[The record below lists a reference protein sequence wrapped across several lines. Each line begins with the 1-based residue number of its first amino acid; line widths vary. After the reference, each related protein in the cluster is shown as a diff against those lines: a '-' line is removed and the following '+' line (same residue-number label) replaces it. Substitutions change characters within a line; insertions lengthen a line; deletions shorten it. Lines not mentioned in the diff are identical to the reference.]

1 MLMVSLE
8 LDQCPTS
15 LLISALLAAFQ
26 LWSSKMY
33 TCYQEWQQV
42 NHENFQAAS
51 LPVHQLTLAPGYASS
66 YTKIP

>member
-33 TCYQEWQQV
+33 TYYQEQMCIM
-42 NHENFQAAS
+42 EKATGES
-51 LPVHQLTLAPGYASS
+51 
-66 YTKIP
+66 